1 MIMEQIPRAGARVC
15 TDRIILYNYVFII
28 IFNNLICSLSNRFIQ
43 NYAAK
48 SSYSICYLNLS
59 ASIPTLEHSS
69 K

>member
-1 MIMEQIPRAGARVC
+1 M
-15 TDRIILYNYVFII
+15 
-28 IFNNLICSLSNRFIQ
+28 FNNLICSLSNLFIQ

-48 SSYSICYLNLS
+48 SSYSICYLNFS